1 MRFHA
6 KFAFA
11 TFAAVAAL
19 AVLAPAGATPDA
31 GASQDVNVKVSI
43 VNNTNTPAVS
53 REQPGGGWTTVYDEG
68 YLSVDCGGAAQEV
81 GTDATLRMNCS
92 TADTESFNV
101 TYNVVGFS
109 GTATVHCDSDD
120 THFTD
125 DSEVTLTFS
134 GSGAA
139 VTFTQSCTNA
149 SSAGTGTG

>member
-6 KFAFA
+6 KFTFATFA
-11 TFAAVAAL
+11 TFAAL
-19 AVLAPAGATPDA
+19 AVLVPAGATPDA
-31 GASQDVNVKVSI
+31 GASQDVNVKVSV
-43 VNNTNTPAVS
+43 VNNTNTPAVA
-53 REQPGGGWTTVYDEG
+53 REQPGGGWTTVYAEG
-68 YLSVDCGGAAQEV
+68 YLSVECGGAAQEV
-81 GTDATLRMNCS
+81 GIDTLRMNCS
-92 TADTESFNV
+92 TTDTESFNV
-101 TYNVVGFS
+101 RYNVVGFS
-109 GTATVHCDSDD
+109 GTATIHCDSDD